1 MIDFIEL
8 YLFNG
13 SINFRYRK
21 YNPYNEDIAVTEEPE
36 IVTFRTDFNVTFG
49 VMVCFDL
56 MLDIPGNVLVQS
68 GIRNFVFSTM
78 WHNQLPYGVC
88 EY

>member
-1 MIDFIEL
+1 ML
-8 YLFNG
+8 
-13 SINFRYRK
+13 NFRYRK
-21 YNPYNEDIAVTEEPE
+21 YNPYTEKVAYTKEPE

-56 MLDIPGNVLVQS
+56 MLNIPGNVLIQR